1 MKLSKKRYVII
12 LLLIVISIF
21 LFIVNGSS
29 NTPISNQNSYDEVT
43 LSDDPN
49 GNWQLPDFNIELPE
63 INIPF
68 IGGILGFGSTGVII
82 LLIIL
87 LVVILLLIGSIVVS
101 HYRKVKKR
109 EDLEKEGKTSKPD
122 QKEMKIRRKKLG
134 QRIEEIIVY
143 LKSCLDGQY
152 NEGITFGFERL
163 DDAMKEYSK
172 ISRPGWLTPRE
183 FSRLEIPYFNHTA
196 MYNAVEKFYRI
207 TYGEKEAL
215 RKDLE
220 DFIHYL
226 KSAIEDQKAL
236 EWYSDVPINKKGAKK

>member
-21 LFIVNGSS
+21 LLIVNGSS
-29 NTPISNQNSYDEVT
+29 NTPISNQNNYDEVP

-49 GNWQLPDFNIELPE
+49 GNWQLPDFNIDLPE

-68 IGGILGFGSTGVII
+68 IGGILGFGNTGMTI

-87 LVVILLLIGSIVVS
+87 LVVVVLLIGSIVVS
-101 HYRKVKKR
+101 HYRQVKKR
-109 EDLEKEGKTSKPD
+109 ELIEKEGKTSKPD
-122 QKEMKIRRKKLG
+122 QKEIKIRRKKLG

-143 LKSCLDGQY
+143 LKSCLDNQY
-152 NEGITFGFERL
+152 SEGITIGFERL
-163 DDAMKEYSK
+163 DEAMKEYSK

-196 MYNAVEKFYRI
+196 MNNAVEKFYRI
-207 TYGEKEAL
+207 TYGEKTAL

-220 DFIHYL
+220 DFIQYL

-236 EWYSDVPINKKGAKK
+236 EWYSDVPINKKGSKK